1 MPVVNTG
8 RYNINY
14 IEEGKG
20 FPVLLIHGLAGDHT
34 AWLPQLAAWKDKY
47 RVIAFDNPGSGASSL
62 VSGPAGTA
70 DLADAT
76 LGLMDQLGIEKA
88 HVVGRSMGGAVAQH
102 MALKAPD
109 RLQSMALAASF
120 ARLDPVGAQ
129 VITNLQ
135 QLLAWR
141 KSWAEWAPHAV
152 YLFVAPK
159 FFNENA
165 ELMAKITALV
175 SDEGRDMASYDHL
188 ATACLEH
195 DTLDDLSAIQTPS
208 LVMGGRFDP
217 ICSMTAQ
224 NWMYEKLPNAELE
237 VFENSSHFFLMEE
250 AQKAMATLEAWFEK
264 NAPA

>member
-8 RYNINY
+8 RYDINY
-14 IEEGKG
+14 VEEGDG
-20 FPVLLIHGLAGDHT
+20 YPVLLIHGLAGDHT

-47 RVIAFDNPGSGASSL
+47 RVIAFDNPGSGDSSL
-62 VSGPAGTA
+62 VSQPTGTA

-76 LGLMDQLGIEKA
+76 LGLMDKLGIDRA

-102 MALKAPD
+102 MAIKAPE

-129 VITNLQ
+129 VIANLQ

-141 KSWAEWAPHAV
+141 GNWAEWAPHAV
-152 YLFVAPK
+152 FLFVAPK

-165 ELMAKITALV
+165 ELMARITALV

-195 DTLDDLSAIQTPS
+195 DALEELPAVQTPT

-224 NWMYEKLPNAELE
+224 TWMMDKLPNATLE
-237 VFENSSHFFLMEE
+237 VFEHSSHFFLMEE
-250 AQKAMATLEAWFEK
+250 AEKAMKTLESWFET
-264 NAPA
+264 NAA

>member
-8 RYNINY
+8 RYDINY

-34 AWLPQLAAWKDKY
+34 AWMPQLDAWKDKY
-47 RVIAFDNPGSGASSL
+47 RVIAFDNPGSGDSSL
-62 VSGPAGTA
+62 VSDPVGTA

-102 MALKAPD
+102 MALKASE

-120 ARLDPVGAQ
+120 ARLDPLGSQ
-129 VITNLQ
+129 VIANLQ
-135 QLLAWR
+135 QLLTWR

-152 YLFVAPK
+152 YLFVAPG
-159 FFNENA
+159 FYNA
-165 ELMAKITALV
+165 NADLMAKITALV
-175 SDEGRDMASYDHL
+175 SGEDRDMVSYDNL
-188 ATACLEH
+188 ATACIEH
-195 DTLDDLSAIQTPS
+195 DVLDRLSEVKTPT

-224 NWMYEKLPNAELE
+224 NWMMDQLPNAELE

-250 AQKAMATLEAWFEK
+250 AEKAMTSIEAWFKK
-264 NAPA
+264 NAA

>member
-8 RYNINY
+8 RYDINY

-34 AWLPQLAAWKDKY
+34 AWMPQLAAWKDKY
-47 RVIAFDNPGSGASSL
+47 RVIAFDNPGSGDSSL
-62 VSGPAGTA
+62 VSDPVGTA

-76 LGLMDQLGIEKA
+76 LGLMDKLGIEKA

-102 MALKAPD
+102 MALKAPE

-120 ARLDPVGAQ
+120 ARLDPLGSQ
-129 VITNLQ
+129 VIANLQ
-135 QLLAWR
+135 QLLTWR

-152 YLFVAPK
+152 YLFVAPG
-159 FFNENA
+159 FYNANA

-175 SDEGRDMASYDHL
+175 SGEDRDMVSYDNL
-188 ATACLEH
+188 ATACIEH
-195 DTLDDLSAIQTPS
+195 DVLDRLSEVKTPT

-224 NWMYEKLPNAELE
+224 NWMMDQLPNAELE

-250 AQKAMATLEAWFEK
+250 AEKSMKTIEAWFEK
-264 NAPA
+264 NAA